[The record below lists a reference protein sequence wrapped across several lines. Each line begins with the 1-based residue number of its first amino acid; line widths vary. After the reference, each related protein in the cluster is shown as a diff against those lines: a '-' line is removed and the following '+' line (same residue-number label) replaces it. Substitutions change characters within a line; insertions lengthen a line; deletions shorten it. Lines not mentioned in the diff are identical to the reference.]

1 MHRSV
6 QSIQSRVYPVLFPL
20 FPGACPSFGRD
31 NTSIVAPSA
40 AEARNG
46 PDHSRSPKSSNPAN
60 GNENPVLGRVPRP
73 LLLESPPMT
82 EPEHPGSLFTDQT
95 FDELN
100 LPEPIQRAVDDL
112 GFSKLTKIQSEVLPI
127 SLAGRDV
134 VAQAQTGSGKTAA
147 YLLTVFTRFLRVPR
161 ETPPETPRALIVAPT
176 RELAVQI
183 SNDAE
188 GLGHHAGIRTHVV
201 FGGLDYRKQ
210 REILE
215 RGTDLLIGTPGRLID
230 YHKKGA
236 YSLRKT
242 EMVVI
247 DECDRLFDMGF
258 AEDLRWILRRMPHPT
273 ERQSMMFTA
282 TLSQRVMTLGWRQ
295 MNNPAEVIVS
305 AQQLTPDTIHQVLY
319 HVATREK
326 LSLLLGVLKREGTS
340 RTMIFVNTRF
350 RAQRLVDDLQRHGFS
365 ARGLTGNVVQTKR
378 LRVLDEF
385 RDGKLPI
392 LVATDVA
399 SRGLHIEGVSHVI
412 NYDLPQDSEDYVH
425 RIGRTARVGAE
436 GKAITLA
443 CEDYIYS
450 LDAIQ
455 RYVGYELPTEFA
467 GEELFAEVRPR
478 DRRPHRTDSRH
489 YRSSKSRPS
498 QSSASEGDAQPEKK
512 RRRRRRPRRKPT
524 GGGDGQGD
532 SGS

>member
-1 MHRSV
+1 MTSTDQNDSFFTEETFADMDLPESLQLAIEEQGFTHLTQV
-6 QSIQSRVYPVLFPL
+6 QSGVF
-20 FPGACPSFGRD
+20 
-31 NTSIVAPSA
+31 
-40 AEARNG
+40 
-46 PDHSRSPKSSNPAN
+46 
-60 GNENPVLGRVPRP
+60 
-73 LLLESPPMT
+73 
-82 EPEHPGSLFTDQT
+82 
-95 FDELN
+95 
-100 LPEPIQRAVDDL
+100 
-112 GFSKLTKIQSEVLPI
+112 PI
-127 SLAGRDV
+127 SLAGLDV

-147 YLLTVFTRFLRVPR
+147 YLLTIFARMLNTPR
-161 ETPPETPRALIVAPT
+161 TSGPETPRALIVAPT

-183 SNDAE
+183 SSDAE
-188 GLGHHAGIRTHVV
+188 KLGHIAGIKTHVV

-215 RGTDLLIGTPGRLID
+215 RGTDLLVGTPGRLID

-236 YSLRKT
+236 YSLRHT

-258 AEDLRWILRRMPHPT
+258 ADDLRWILRRMPNPKD
-273 ERQSMMFTA
+273 RQSMMFTA

-295 MNNPAEVIVS
+295 MNNPEEVVVS
-305 AQQLTPDTIHQVLY
+305 AKQLTPDTVRQVLY

-326 LSLLLGVLKREGTS
+326 LALLLGVLKAEGSS

-350 RAQRLVDDLQRHGFS
+350 RAQRLVDDLRRHGVV

-378 LRVLDEF
+378 LKVLDDF
-385 RDGKLPI
+385 RDGNLPI

-399 SRGLHIEGVSHVI
+399 SRGLHIDGVSHVI

-436 GKAITLA
+436 GTAISFA
-443 CEDYIYS
+443 CEDYVYS

-467 GEELFAEVRPR
+467 DDDMYAEVLPF
-478 DRRPHRTDSRH
+478 
-489 YRSSKSRPS
+489 
-498 QSSASEGDAQPEKK
+498 E
-512 RRRRRRPRRKPT
+512 RRPRRTDSSNDRRPSGHHQHRNR
-524 GGGDGQGD
+524 GGGDGARKPQRRRQQRPQKPTEKKD
-532 SGS
+532 

>member
-1 MHRSV
+1 MTD
-6 QSIQSRVYPVLFPL
+6 
-20 FPGACPSFGRD
+20 AD
-31 NTSIVAPSA
+31 
-40 AEARNG
+40 
-46 PDHSRSPKSSNPAN
+46 PK
-60 GNENPVLGRVPRP
+60 
-73 LLLESPPMT
+73 
-82 EPEHPGSLFTDQT
+82 GSLFTDQA
-95 FDELN
+95 FDGLD
-100 LPEPIQRAVDDL
+100 LPQPIRRAIDDL
-112 GFSKLTKIQSEVLPI
+112 GFTRLTQVQAEVLPI

-147 YLLTVFTRFLRVPR
+147 YLLTVFSHLLRVPR
-161 ETPPETPRALIVAPT
+161 KSPPDTPRALIVAPT

-183 SNDAE
+183 SSDAE
-188 GLGHHAGIRTHVV
+188 DLGHHAGIRTHVV

-230 YHKKGA
+230 YHKKGS
-236 YSLRKT
+236 YSLRQT
-242 EMVVI
+242 EMAVI

-258 AEDLRWILRRMPHPT
+258 ADDLRWLLRRMPRPT

-295 MNNPAEVIVS
+295 MNDPVEVIVS
-305 AQQLTPDTIHQVLY
+305 AESLTPDSIHQVLY

-326 LSLLLGVLKREGTS
+326 LSLLLGLLEREGSS

-350 RAQRLVDDLQRHGFS
+350 RAQRLVDDLRRHGYS

-399 SRGLHIEGVSHVI
+399 SRGLHIEGVSHVV
-412 NYDLPQDSEDYVH
+412 NYDLPQDPEDYVH

-436 GKAITLA
+436 GKALTLA
-443 CEDYIYS
+443 CEDYVYS

-467 GEELFAEVRPR
+467 DDGLYSEIRPR
-478 DRRPHRTDSRH
+478 DPRPRRTDSR
-489 YRSSKSRPS
+489 RGRPPHAR
-498 QSSASEGDAQPEKK
+498 QDRDGQPKPKK
-512 RRRRRRPRRKPT
+512 RRRRRRPKRKPS
-524 GGGDGQGD
+524 GGGEGE
-532 SGS
+532 SSSSN

>member
-1 MHRSV
+1 
-6 QSIQSRVYPVLFPL
+6 
-20 FPGACPSFGRD
+20 
-31 NTSIVAPSA
+31 
-40 AEARNG
+40 
-46 PDHSRSPKSSNPAN
+46 
-60 GNENPVLGRVPRP
+60 
-73 LLLESPPMT
+73 MT
-82 EPEHPGSLFTDQT
+82 QPEHPGSLFTDQT
-95 FDELN
+95 FNDVN

-112 GFSKLTKIQSEVLPI
+112 GFSNLTKIQAEVLPI
-127 SLAGRDV
+127 SLTGRDV

-147 YLLTVFTRFLRVPR
+147 YLLTIFTHFLRVPR

-183 SNDAE
+183 ANDAE

-230 YHKKGA
+230 YHKKGS
-236 YSLRKT
+236 YSLRRT

-295 MNNPAEVIVS
+295 MNDPVEVIVS
-305 AQQLTPDTIHQVLY
+305 ADQLTPDTIHQVLY

-326 LSLLLGVLKREGTS
+326 LSLLLGVLEREGSS

-350 RAQRLVDDLQRHGFS
+350 RAQRLVDDLRRHGYS

-436 GKAITLA
+436 GKAISLA

-455 RYVGYELPTEFA
+455 KYIGYELPTEFA
-467 GEELFAEVRPR
+467 GDELYAAVRPL
-478 DRRPHRTDSRH
+478 DRRPHRTDSRRP
-489 YRSSKSRPS
+489 RSSQSRPS
-498 QSSASEGDAQPEKK
+498 QTQSGDGDAKPH
-512 RRRRRRPRRKPT
+512 RRRRRPRSKPSGS
-524 GGGDGQGD
+524 GGGQG
-532 SGS
+532 GSSS

>member
-1 MHRSV
+1 
-6 QSIQSRVYPVLFPL
+6 
-20 FPGACPSFGRD
+20 
-31 NTSIVAPSA
+31 
-40 AEARNG
+40 
-46 PDHSRSPKSSNPAN
+46 
-60 GNENPVLGRVPRP
+60 
-73 LLLESPPMT
+73 MT
-82 EPEHPGSLFTDQT
+82 EPDQPGTLFTDQT
-95 FDELN
+95 FDSLE
-100 LPEPIQRAVDDL
+100 LPEEIRRAVDDL
-112 GFSKLTKIQSEVLPI
+112 GFTRLTKVQAEVLPI
-127 SLAGRDV
+127 SLVGRDV

-147 YLLTVFTRFLRVPR
+147 YLLTIFTHLLRVPR
-161 ETPPETPRALIVAPT
+161 ESPPQNPRALIVAPT

-183 SNDAE
+183 ANDAE

-230 YHKKGA
+230 YHKKGS
-236 YSLRKT
+236 YSLRQT
-242 EMVVI
+242 ELVVI

-258 AEDLRWILRRMPHPT
+258 ADDLRWLLRRTPHPK

-295 MNNPAEVIVS
+295 MNEPTEVVVS
-305 AQQLTPDTIHQVLY
+305 AEQLTPDSIHQVLY

-326 LSLLLGVLKREGTS
+326 LSLLLGLLHREGSS

-350 RAQRLVDDLQRHGFS
+350 RAQRLVDDLRHHGFS

-443 CEDYIYS
+443 CEDYVYS

-467 GEELFAEVRPR
+467 DDTLYADVRPR
-478 DRRPHRTDSRH
+478 SPKPRRPESRRGRT
-489 YRSSKSRPS
+489 
-498 QSSASEGDAQPEKK
+498 SSARSEHKGSESKPRR
-512 RRRRRRPRRKPT
+512 RRRRRRPKKKT
-524 GGGDGQGD
+524 ADGGNGESDN
-532 SGS
+532 

>member
-1 MHRSV
+1 MT
-6 QSIQSRVYPVLFPL
+6 
-20 FPGACPSFGRD
+20 
-31 NTSIVAPSA
+31 TS
-40 AEARNG
+40 
-46 PDHSRSPKSSNPAN
+46 
-60 GNENPVLGRVPRP
+60 
-73 LLLESPPMT
+73 
-82 EPEHPGSLFTDQT
+82 EHPESLFTDRT
-95 FDELN
+95 FDDLE
-100 LPEPIQRAVDDL
+100 LPEPLRQAVDDL
-112 GFSKLTKIQSEVLPI
+112 GFTHLTQVQAEVLPV
-127 SLAGRDV
+127 SLTGRDV

-147 YLLTVFTRFLRVPR
+147 YLLTIFSQMLKKPRVS
-161 ETPPETPRALIVAPT
+161 PPETPRALIVAPT

-183 SNDAE
+183 AGDAE

-201 FGGLDYRKQ
+201 FGGIDYRKQ

-215 RGTDLLIGTPGRLID
+215 EGTDLLIGTPGRLID

-236 YSLRKT
+236 YSLRHT

-258 AEDLRWILRRMPHPT
+258 AEDLRWLLRRTPHPKD
-273 ERQSMMFTA
+273 RQSMMFTA

-295 MNNPAEVIVS
+295 MNNPKEVVVS
-305 AQQLTPDTIHQVLY
+305 AQKLTPDTIHQVLY

-326 LSLLLGVLKREGTS
+326 LSLLLGVLAREGST
-340 RTMIFVNTRF
+340 RTMIFVNTRY
-350 RAQRLVDDLQRHGFS
+350 RAQRLVDDLRRHGYV

-378 LRVLDEF
+378 LRVLDDF

-412 NYDLPQDSEDYVH
+412 NYDLPQDAEDYVH

-443 CEDYIYS
+443 CEEYVYS
-450 LDAIQ
+450 IDAIQ

-467 GEELFAEVRPR
+467 DDDLYAEVRPR
-478 DRRPHRTDSRH
+478 ERRPRRTSGHPR
-489 YRSSKSRPS
+489 RKNEQGRGRGQGSSN
-498 QSSASEGDAQPEKK
+498 ASGEKPK
-512 RRRRRRPRRKPT
+512 RRRRRRKPRTDQPAPKKN
-524 GGGDGQGD
+524 D

>member
-1 MHRSV
+1 M
-6 QSIQSRVYPVLFPL
+6 
-20 FPGACPSFGRD
+20 
-31 NTSIVAPSA
+31 
-40 AEARNG
+40 
-46 PDHSRSPKSSNPAN
+46 
-60 GNENPVLGRVPRP
+60 
-73 LLLESPPMT
+73 LESPPMT
-82 EPEHPGSLFTDQT
+82 ESEKSDTLFTDRT
-95 FDELN
+95 FHDLH
-100 LPEPIQRAVDDL
+100 LPEQIQRAIDDQ
-112 GFSKLTKIQSEVLPI
+112 GFTHLTRVQGEVLPV
-127 SLAGRDV
+127 SLEGQDV

-147 YLLTVFTRFLRVPR
+147 YLLTIFTHILRTPR
-161 ETPPETPRALIVAPT
+161 ESSPETPRALIVAPT

-183 SNDAE
+183 AGDAE

-215 RGTDLLIGTPGRLID
+215 RGTDLLVGTPGRLID
-230 YHKKGA
+230 YHKKGS

-258 AEDLRWILRRMPHPT
+258 AEDLRWLLRRTPHPT

-295 MNNPAEVIVS
+295 MNNPVEIVVS
-305 AQQLTPDTIHQVLY
+305 ADQLTPDTIHQVLY

-326 LSLLLGVLKREGTS
+326 LSLLLGLLEREGST
-340 RTMIFVNTRF
+340 RTMVFVNTRF
-350 RAQRLVDDLQRHGFS
+350 RAQRLVDDLRRHGFA

-378 LRVLDEF
+378 LRVLDDF

-399 SRGLHIEGVSHVI
+399 SRGLHIDGVSHVF

-467 GEELFAEVRPR
+467 DDSLFAKVRPR
-478 DRRPHRTDSRH
+478 DRRPHRTDNRRDRPTGSRH
-489 YRSSKSRPS
+489 
-498 QSSASEGDAQPEKK
+498 G
-512 RRRRRRPRRKPT
+512 RRRPK
-524 GGGDGQGD
+524 
-532 SGS
+532 

>member
-1 MHRSV
+1 
-6 QSIQSRVYPVLFPL
+6 
-20 FPGACPSFGRD
+20 
-31 NTSIVAPSA
+31 
-40 AEARNG
+40 
-46 PDHSRSPKSSNPAN
+46 
-60 GNENPVLGRVPRP
+60 
-73 LLLESPPMT
+73 MT
-82 EPEHPGSLFTDQT
+82 EPEHSESLFTDQT
-95 FDELN
+95 FDDVD
-100 LPEPIQRAVDDL
+100 LPEPLRRAVDDL
-112 GFSKLTKIQSEVLPI
+112 GFSKLTKVQAEVLPI

-147 YLLTVFTRFLRVPR
+147 YLLTVFTHFLRVPR

-183 SNDAE
+183 ANDAE
-188 GLGHHAGIRTHVV
+188 RLGHYAGIRTHVV

-230 YHKKGA
+230 YHKKGS

-295 MNNPAEVIVS
+295 MNEPSEVVVNAER
-305 AQQLTPDTIHQVLY
+305 LTPDSIHQVLY

-326 LSLLLGVLKREGTS
+326 LSLLLGLLEREGSS
-340 RTMIFVNTRF
+340 RIMIFVNTRF
-350 RAQRLVDDLQRHGFS
+350 RAQRLVDDLRRHGYS
-365 ARGLTGNVVQTKR
+365 ARGLTGSVVQTKR

-399 SRGLHIEGVSHVI
+399 SRGLHIEGVTHVI

-455 RYVGYELPTEFA
+455 RYVGYDLPTEFA
-467 GEELFAEVRPR
+467 DDGLFAKVRPR
-478 DRRPHRTDSRH
+478 DRRPRRADSRN
-489 YRSSKSRPS
+489 SRPS
-498 QSSASEGDAQPEKK
+498 QSGRSQPPGGGGDSKPR
-512 RRRRRRPRRKPT
+512 RRRRRRPRRK
-524 GGGDGQGD
+524 GGAGGTDQGE
-532 SGS
+532 SSS

>member
-1 MHRSV
+1 M
-6 QSIQSRVYPVLFPL
+6 
-20 FPGACPSFGRD
+20 
-31 NTSIVAPSA
+31 
-40 AEARNG
+40 
-46 PDHSRSPKSSNPAN
+46 
-60 GNENPVLGRVPRP
+60 
-73 LLLESPPMT
+73 LESPPMT
-82 EPEHPGSLFTDQT
+82 ESRKSDSLFTDRT
-95 FDELN
+95 FHDLV

-112 GFSKLTKIQSEVLPI
+112 GFTHLTRVQAEVLPV
-127 SLAGRDV
+127 SLEGQDV

-147 YLLTVFTRFLRVPR
+147 YLLTIFTHILRTPR
-161 ETPPETPRALIVAPT
+161 ESSPETPRALIVAPT

-183 SNDAE
+183 AGDAE

-215 RGTDLLIGTPGRLID
+215 RGTDLLVGTPGRLID
-230 YHKKGA
+230 YHKKGS
-236 YSLRKT
+236 YSLRNT

-258 AEDLRWILRRMPHPT
+258 SEDLRWLLRRTPHPT

-295 MNNPAEVIVS
+295 MNNPVEVVVS
-305 AQQLTPDTIHQVLY
+305 ADQLTPDTIHQVLY

-326 LSLLLGVLKREGTS
+326 LSLLLGILGREGST
-340 RTMIFVNTRF
+340 RTMVFVNTRY
-350 RAQRLVDDLQRHGFS
+350 RAQRLVDDLRRHGYA

-378 LRVLDEF
+378 LRVLDDF
-385 RDGKLPI
+385 REGTLPI

-399 SRGLHIEGVSHVI
+399 SRGLHIAGVSHVI

-450 LDAIQ
+450 LEAIQ

-467 GEELFAEVRPR
+467 DDSLFVKVRPR
-478 DRRPHRTDSRH
+478 DRRPHRTDDRRD
-489 YRSSKSRPS
+489 RSSGSRR
-498 QSSASEGDAQPEKK
+498 GG
-512 RRRRRRPRRKPT
+512 RRPRRNPST
-524 GGGDGQGD
+524 DGDGQND
-532 SGS
+532 S

>member
-1 MHRSV
+1 
-6 QSIQSRVYPVLFPL
+6 
-20 FPGACPSFGRD
+20 
-31 NTSIVAPSA
+31 
-40 AEARNG
+40 
-46 PDHSRSPKSSNPAN
+46 
-60 GNENPVLGRVPRP
+60 
-73 LLLESPPMT
+73 
-82 EPEHPGSLFTDQT
+82 
-95 FDELN
+95 
-100 LPEPIQRAVDDL
+100 
-112 GFSKLTKIQSEVLPI
+112 LT
-127 SLAGRDV
+127 GRDV

-147 YLLTVFTRFLRVPR
+147 YLLTIFTHILRTPR
-161 ETPPETPRALIVAPT
+161 SSSPETPRALIVAPT

-183 SNDAE
+183 ANDAE

-230 YHKKGA
+230 YHRKGS
-236 YSLRKT
+236 YSLRDT

-258 AEDLRWILRRMPHPT
+258 AEDLRWLLRKMPHPKD
-273 ERQSMMFTA
+273 RQSMMFTA

-326 LSLLLGVLKREGTS
+326 LSLLLGVLEREASS
-340 RTMIFVNTRF
+340 RTMIFVNTRY
-350 RAQRLVDDLQRHGFS
+350 RAKHLVDDLRRHGFV
-365 ARGLTGNVVQTKR
+365 ARGLTGNVIQTKR
-378 LRVLDEF
+378 LKVLDDF
-385 RDGKLPI
+385 RDGSLPI

-399 SRGLHIEGVSHVI
+399 SRGLHIEGVTHVV
-412 NYDLPQDSEDYVH
+412 NYDLPQDAEDYVH

-455 RYVGYELPTEFA
+455 KFVGYELPTEFA
-467 GEELFAEVRPR
+467 DDSLFATVLPRPRTPRRSDSMR
-478 DRRPHRTDSRH
+478 DRRPPARREHRDS
-489 YRSSKSRPS
+489 SG
-498 QSSASEGDAQPEKK
+498 GDGATKAKP
-512 RRRRRRPRRKPT
+512 RRRRRRRNSSAEKSTEPT
-524 GGGDGQGD
+524 KD
-532 SGS
+532 

>member
-1 MHRSV
+1 
-6 QSIQSRVYPVLFPL
+6 
-20 FPGACPSFGRD
+20 
-31 NTSIVAPSA
+31 
-40 AEARNG
+40 
-46 PDHSRSPKSSNPAN
+46 
-60 GNENPVLGRVPRP
+60 
-73 LLLESPPMT
+73 MT
-82 EPEHPGSLFTDQT
+82 ESEHSNSLFTDQT
-95 FDELN
+95 FTDLD
-100 LPEPIQRAVDDL
+100 LPESIQRAIDEQ
-112 GFSKLTKIQSEVLPI
+112 GFTHLTRVQAEVLPMA
-127 SLAGRDV
+127 LEGRDV

-147 YLLTVFTRFLRVPR
+147 YLLTIFAHILRTPR
-161 ETPPETPRALIVAPT
+161 KSSPVTPRALIVAPT

-183 SNDAE
+183 AGDAE
-188 GLGHHAGIRTHVV
+188 SLGHHAGIRTHVV

-215 RGTDLLIGTPGRLID
+215 RGTDLLVGTPGRLID
-230 YHKKGA
+230 YHKKGS
-236 YSLRKT
+236 YSLRHT

-258 AEDLRWILRRMPHPT
+258 SEDLRWLLRRTPHPT

-295 MNNPAEVIVS
+295 MNNPIEVVVS
-305 AQQLTPDTIHQVLY
+305 ADQLTPDTIHQVLY

-326 LSLLLGVLKREGTS
+326 LPLLLGLLEREGST
-340 RTMIFVNTRF
+340 RTMVFVNTRY
-350 RAQRLVDDLQRHGFS
+350 RAQRLVDDLRRHGYV

-378 LRVLDEF
+378 LRVLDDF

-399 SRGLHIEGVSHVI
+399 SRGLHIDGVTHVI
-412 NYDLPQDSEDYVH
+412 NYDLPQDAEDYVH

-455 RYVGYELPTEFA
+455 RFIGYELPTEFA
-467 GEELFAEVRPR
+467 DDSLYAKLRPR
-478 DRRPHRTDSRH
+478 ERQPRRPDDHRPRTTG
-489 YRSSKSRPS
+489 SRPGGPDQKS
-498 QSSASEGDAQPEKK
+498 SEGEAKPR
-512 RRRRRRPRRKPT
+512 RRRRRRPRRKQT
-524 GGGDGQGD
+524 GDGGGQNE
-532 SGS
+532 S

>member
-1 MHRSV
+1 M
-6 QSIQSRVYPVLFPL
+6 
-20 FPGACPSFGRD
+20 
-31 NTSIVAPSA
+31 
-40 AEARNG
+40 
-46 PDHSRSPKSSNPAN
+46 
-60 GNENPVLGRVPRP
+60 
-73 LLLESPPMT
+73 LESPPMT
-82 EPEHPGSLFTDQT
+82 ESGKSNTLFTDRT
-95 FDELN
+95 FHDLD

-112 GFSKLTKIQSEVLPI
+112 GFTHLTQVQAEVLPV
-127 SLAGRDV
+127 SLEGQDV

-147 YLLTVFTRFLRVPR
+147 YLLTIFTHILRTAR
-161 ETPPETPRALIVAPT
+161 ESSPETPRALIVAPT

-183 SNDAE
+183 AGDAE
-188 GLGHHAGIRTHVV
+188 SLGHHAGIRTHVV

-215 RGTDLLIGTPGRLID
+215 RGTDLLVGTPGRLID
-230 YHKKGA
+230 YHKKGS
-236 YSLRKT
+236 YSLRNT

-258 AEDLRWILRRMPHPT
+258 AEDLRWLLRRTPHPT

-295 MNNPAEVIVS
+295 MNNPVEVIVS
-305 AQQLTPDTIHQVLY
+305 ADQLTPDTIHQVLY

-326 LSLLLGVLKREGTS
+326 LSLLLGLLEREGST
-340 RTMIFVNTRF
+340 RTMVFVNTRF
-350 RAQRLVDDLQRHGFS
+350 RAQRLVDDLRRHGYA

-378 LRVLDEF
+378 LRVLDDF
-385 RDGKLPI
+385 RDGNLPI

-399 SRGLHIEGVSHVI
+399 SRGLHIDGVSHVI

-467 GEELFAEVRPR
+467 DDSLYAKVRPR
-478 DRRPHRTDSRH
+478 DRRPHRTDNRRDRPTGSRH
-489 YRSSKSRPS
+489 
-498 QSSASEGDAQPEKK
+498 G
-512 RRRRRRPRRKPT
+512 RRRPK
-524 GGGDGQGD
+524 
-532 SGS
+532 

>member
-1 MHRSV
+1 V
-6 QSIQSRVYPVLFPL
+6 
-20 FPGACPSFGRD
+20 
-31 NTSIVAPSA
+31 
-40 AEARNG
+40 
-46 PDHSRSPKSSNPAN
+46 
-60 GNENPVLGRVPRP
+60 
-73 LLLESPPMT
+73 LESPPMT
-82 EPEHPGSLFTDQT
+82 ESGKSDTLFTDRT
-95 FDELN
+95 FQDLD

-112 GFSKLTKIQSEVLPI
+112 GFTHLTQVQAEVLPV
-127 SLAGRDV
+127 SLEGQDV

-147 YLLTVFTRFLRVPR
+147 YLLTIFTHILRTPR
-161 ETPPETPRALIVAPT
+161 ESSPETPRALIVAPT

-183 SNDAE
+183 AGDAE

-215 RGTDLLIGTPGRLID
+215 RGTDLLVGTPGRLID
-230 YHKKGA
+230 YHKKGS
-236 YSLRKT
+236 YSLRNT

-258 AEDLRWILRRMPHPT
+258 AEDLRWLLRRTPHPT

-295 MNNPAEVIVS
+295 MNNPVEVVVS
-305 AQQLTPDTIHQVLY
+305 ADQLTPDTIHQVLY

-326 LSLLLGVLKREGTS
+326 LSLLLGLLEREGSS
-340 RTMIFVNTRF
+340 RTMIFVNTRY
-350 RAQRLVDDLQRHGFS
+350 RAQRLVDDLRHHGYA

-378 LRVLDEF
+378 LRVLDDF
-385 RDGKLPI
+385 RNGTLPI

-399 SRGLHIEGVSHVI
+399 SRGLHIDGVSHVI

-436 GKAITLA
+436 GTAITLA

-455 RYVGYELPTEFA
+455 RYIGYELPTEFA
-467 GEELFAEVRPR
+467 DDSLFAEVRPR
-478 DRRPHRTDSRH
+478 DRRPHRTDSR
-489 YRSSKSRPS
+489 RDRPTGSRH
-498 QSSASEGDAQPEKK
+498 G
-512 RRRRRRPRRKPT
+512 RRRPR
-524 GGGDGQGD
+524 
-532 SGS
+532 

>member
-1 MHRSV
+1 MTVNDRSA
-6 QSIQSRVYPVLFPL
+6 SYFS
-20 FPGACPSFGRD
+20 
-31 NTSIVAPSA
+31 
-40 AEARNG
+40 
-46 PDHSRSPKSSNPAN
+46 
-60 GNENPVLGRVPRP
+60 
-73 LLLESPPMT
+73 
-82 EPEHPGSLFTDQT
+82 DQT
-95 FDELN
+95 FDEFD
-100 LPEPIQRAVDDL
+100 LPEPIRRAVDEL
-112 GFSKLTKIQSEVLPI
+112 GFTNLTRVQAEVLPF

-147 YLLTVFTRFLRVPR
+147 YLLTIFTHLLRNPR
-161 ETPPETPRALIVAPT
+161 PSPPETPRALIVAPT

-183 SNDAE
+183 AGDAE

-215 RGTDLLIGTPGRLID
+215 RGTDLLVGTPGRLID
-230 YHKKGA
+230 YHRKGS

-295 MNNPAEVIVS
+295 MNDPVEAVVS
-305 AQQLTPDTIHQVLY
+305 ADQLTPDTIHQELY

-326 LSLLLGVLKREGTS
+326 LSLLLGLLQREGSS
-340 RTMIFVNTRF
+340 RTMVFVNTRYQ
-350 RAQRLVDDLQRHGFS
+350 AQRLVDDLQRHGFT

-378 LRVLDEF
+378 LKVLDDF
-385 RDGKLPI
+385 RDGSLPI

-399 SRGLHIEGVSHVI
+399 SRGLHIEGVTHVI
-412 NYDLPQDSEDYVH
+412 NYDLPQDPEDYVH

-436 GKAITLA
+436 GKALTLA
-443 CEDYIYS
+443 CEDYVYS
-450 LDAIQ
+450 IDAIQ
-455 RYVGYELPTEFA
+455 RFVGYELPVSFA
-467 GEELFAEVRPR
+467 GDDLYAEVRPR
-478 DRRPHRTDSRH
+478 EHRPRRSDPRRDRPPRRGAADTRRDRP
-489 YRSSKSRPS
+489 
-498 QSSASEGDAQPEKK
+498 AAGEGEGEAKPTK
-512 RRRRRRPRRKPT
+512 RRRRRRPRRKSASN
-524 GGGDGQGD
+524 GGGAKDPKADG
-532 SGS
+532 

>member
-1 MHRSV
+1 
-6 QSIQSRVYPVLFPL
+6 
-20 FPGACPSFGRD
+20 
-31 NTSIVAPSA
+31 
-40 AEARNG
+40 
-46 PDHSRSPKSSNPAN
+46 
-60 GNENPVLGRVPRP
+60 
-73 LLLESPPMT
+73 MT
-82 EPEHPGSLFTDQT
+82 KPERKATLFTEQT
-95 FDELN
+95 FDDLD
-100 LPEPIQRAVDDL
+100 LPESIRRAVDDL
-112 GFSKLTKIQSEVLPI
+112 GFTNLTKVQSEVLPM

-147 YLLTVFTRFLRVPR
+147 YLLTVFAHILRVPR
-161 ETPPETPRALIVAPT
+161 SSPPETPRALIVAPT

-183 SNDAE
+183 ASDAE
-188 GLGHHAGIRTHVV
+188 GLGHHAGIRCHVV

-230 YHKKGA
+230 YHKKGS
-236 YSLRKT
+236 YSLRQT

-258 AEDLRWILRRMPHPT
+258 AEDLRWILRRMPHPKD
-273 ERQSMMFTA
+273 RQSMMFTA

-295 MNNPAEVIVS
+295 MNEPAEVVVS
-305 AQQLTPDTIHQVLY
+305 AEQLTPDSIHQVLY

-326 LSLLLGVLKREGTS
+326 LSLLLGLLEREGSS
-340 RTMIFVNTRF
+340 RTMIFVNTRI
-350 RAQRLVDDLQRHGFS
+350 RAQRLVDDLRRHGYS

-443 CEDYIYS
+443 CEDYVYS

-467 GEELFAEVRPR
+467 DDALFAEVRPR
-478 DRRPHRTDSRH
+478 DPRPRRTDSRRG
-489 YRSSKSRPS
+489 RSPRARSE
-498 QSSASEGDAQPEKK
+498 QSGRGDGEAKPRK
-512 RRRRRRPRRKPT
+512 RRRRRRPRRKPS
-524 GGGDGQGD
+524 GDEGGQGEK
-532 SGS
+532 SS